1 MAQAMI
7 KWLVL
12 AVLVA
17 ACGKDKAAS
26 PRDKVIEAWK
36 AGGLAPSS
44 FTSAQV
50 SVGQDCATGMVGGL
64 DVLVC
69 VFGTPTQAQGAEEAG
84 YNWVGANTGSVQAK
98 GSVLIAVADRKK
110 ADPSGKTI
118 NQMMKLAPK

>member
-1 MAQAMI
+1 MI
-7 KWLVL
+7 KWIAIAMLI
-12 AVLVA
+12 A

-36 AGGLAPSS
+36 AGNLAPSS

-50 SVGQDCATGMVGGL
+50 PVGSDCATGMVGGM
-64 DVLVC
+64 DVLLC
-69 VFGTPTQAQGAEEAG
+69 VYSSPTQAQGAEEAG
-84 YNWVGANTGSVQAK
+84 YTWVGANTGSVQAK
-98 GSVLIAVADRKK
+98 GVVLIAVADRKK